1 MTWLLTRGRV
11 PFLCAL
17 VAATAWL
24 GWLAAGVDVE
34 TTNASL
40 ESRDPASVAVYERFK
55 ATFGSDEDLLLAVA
69 HPRLLDAEGIGF
81 VAALTERISRIDGV
95 QRVYSL
101 ANAEELVRGELGAEP
116 RPILPPGLDGPE
128 LGRRVRE
135 ALDRNPDL
143 VGLFVSA
150 DRRTAGILIEIED
163 RPGDLHYRGAIIDA
177 LRGIAAEAGRDA
189 ASLHLTGIAVQK
201 HDVSAMIARDTRVL
215 MPLAVAVLG
224 ATLAVFF
231 RRVLGVLLPLAVTG
245 ITLAWTLGVYR
256 LAGLELNAITSLL
269 PPVLMVLSL
278 AVSVHLIQG
287 WLDAP
292 EANGGRVARVRG
304 VVRDLLFPCFF
315 CALTTAFGFA
325 SLATADIPAV
335 QIFGVFAAMGVSISF
350 AVGMTL
356 VPVALSFLP
365 PPSAAKRAPQH
376 PLVRRSLAWAAE
388 TSAERPGRVLLVFGG
403 ITALALAGLPF
414 VRNNTDLVRFLR
426 DDAPLQRDTLF
437 VDEHLTGA
445 NALDFVVARRD
456 GAPLASLD
464 AVRRLAAFERAI
476 LAREHVAGVSSVL
489 SVLRQIER
497 AESDAGGLALPA
509 DERAAAW
516 AFDLLEAA
524 PDRPLVRKLLAP
536 DLSEARVNVRV
547 RAVGTA
553 VAAPLAEGILEE
565 GRRIFGDAYALAATG
580 AFYHVSRDSNRLVAE
595 QVESFSLALGLVF
608 LAIGALFRSA
618 RLTLIALV
626 PNAMPVA
633 WTGGLMG
640 LFGIDL
646 STGTAMIASAVI
658 GVVVDDT
665 IHYLTGFSRA
675 YRGDPREAVRRAT
688 AGTGAALFVN
698 NVVLVL
704 GFWVGC
710 FGSFKPTIYFSLLS
724 GVTMI
729 SALVCDLFVT
739 PACLVLLDRGRR
751 APACA

>member
-17 VAATAWL
+17 LAATAWL
-24 GWLAAGVDVE
+24 GWLAAGVGIE

-40 ESRDPASVAVYERFK
+40 DSRDPEKVAAYERFK

-69 HPRLLDAEGIGF
+69 HPALLEAEGIGL
-81 VAALTERISRIDGV
+81 VAALSERISRIDGV
-95 QRVYSL
+95 HRVLSL
-101 ANAEELVRGELGAEP
+101 ANAEELVPGELGAEP
-116 RPILPPGLDGPE
+116 RPVVPPGLEGPE
-128 LGRRVRE
+128 LAGRVRE

-143 VGLFVSA
+143 AGLFVSA
-150 DRRTAGILIEIED
+150 DRRTAAILIEIED
-163 RPGDLHYRGAIIDA
+163 RPGDLHYRGALIER
-177 LRGIAAEAGRDA
+177 LRAIADEVGRDGV
-189 ASLHLTGIAVQK
+189 SLHLTGIAVQK
-201 HDVSAMIARDTRVL
+201 HDVSEMIARDTRVL
-215 MPLAVAVLG
+215 MPLAVGVLG

-231 RRVLGVLLPLAVTG
+231 RRLLGVLLPLAVTG
-245 ITLAWTLGVYR
+245 ITVAWTLGAYR

-287 WLDAP
+287 WLDASGP
-292 EANGGRVARVRG
+292 DPVARVRR
-304 VVRDLLFPCFF
+304 VVLEQLFPCFF
-315 CALTTAFGFA
+315 CSLTTALGFA
-325 SLATADIPAV
+325 SLATTDTPAV
-335 QIFGVFAAMGVSISF
+335 HLFGLFAALGVLISF

-356 VPVALSFLP
+356 VPVGLSFLP
-365 PPSAAKRAPQH
+365 PPASAREVPQH
-376 PLVRRSLAWAAE
+376 PLVRRALAWAAE
-388 TSAERPGRVLLVFGG
+388 TAAAHPGRVLLVFAG
-403 ITALALAGLPF
+403 ITALALAGLPR

-445 NALDFVVARRD
+445 NMLDFVVARRD

-464 AVRRLAAFERAI
+464 AVQRLAAFERAI
-476 LAREHVAGVSSVL
+476 LAREHVVGVSSVL
-489 SVLRQIER
+489 AVLRQIER
-497 AESDAGGLALPA
+497 AEGAGELVLPA

-524 PDRPLVRKLLAP
+524 PEQPLVRKLVAP
-536 DLSEARVNVRV
+536 DSTSARVNVRV

-553 VAAPLAEGILEE
+553 VAAPLAEDILEE
-565 GRRIFGDAYALAATG
+565 GRRLLGDEYTLTATG
-580 AFYHVSRDSNRLVAE
+580 AFYNVSRDSNRLVAA
-595 QVESFSLALGLVF
+595 QVRSFALAVGLVF
-608 LAIGALFRSA
+608 LTIGVLFRSA
-618 RLTLIALV
+618 RLTLIAFV
-626 PNAMPVA
+626 PNVMPVA
-633 WTGGLMG
+633 WTGGMMG
-640 LFGIDL
+640 FFGIDL

-675 YRGDPREAVRRAT
+675 YRGDPREAVRLT
-688 AGTGAALFVN
+688 TTGTGAALFVN

-729 SALVCDLFVT
+729 TALVCDLFVT

>member
-11 PFLCAL
+11 PYLCAL
-17 VAATAWL
+17 LAATAWL
-24 GWLAAGVDVE
+24 GWLAAGVGIE

-40 ESRDPASVAVYERFK
+40 ESRDPAQVAAYERFK

-69 HPRLLDAEGIGF
+69 HPRLLDAEGIAF
-81 VAALTERISRIDGV
+81 VAALSERISRIDGV
-95 QRVYSL
+95 HRALSL

-116 RPILPPGLDGPE
+116 RPIVPPGLEGPE
-128 LGRRVRE
+128 LAGRVRE

-163 RPGDLHYRGAIIDA
+163 RPGDLHYRGALIER
-177 LRGIAAEAGRDA
+177 LRAIADEVGHDSI
-189 ASLHLTGIAVQK
+189 SLHLTGIAVQK

-215 MPLAVAVLG
+215 MPLAVLVLG

-231 RRVLGVLLPLAVTG
+231 RRLLGVLLPLAVTG
-245 ITLAWTLGVYR
+245 TTLAWTLGAYR

-292 EANGGRVARVRG
+292 EASGDRVARVRR
-304 VVRDLLFPCFF
+304 VVRELLFPCFF
-315 CALTTAFGFA
+315 CSLTTAFGFA

-335 QIFGVFAAMGVSISF
+335 QLFGLFAAIGVSISF

-356 VPVALSFLP
+356 VPVGLSFVP
-365 PPSAAKRAPQH
+365 PPTAAKRAPQH
-376 PLVRRSLAWAAE
+376 PLVRRALAWAAE
-388 TSAERPGRVLLVFGG
+388 TAAARPGRVLLVFGG
-403 ITALALAGLPF
+403 ITALALAGLPG

-445 NALDFVVARRD
+445 NLLDFVVARRD

-464 AVRRLAAFERAI
+464 AVQRMAEFERAI
-476 LAREHVAGVSSVL
+476 LAREHVVGVSSVL
-489 SVLRQIER
+489 AVLRQIER
-497 AESDAGGLALPA
+497 AEGAGELSLPA

-524 PDRPLVRKLLAP
+524 PEQPLVRKLVAP
-536 DLSEARVNVRV
+536 DSTSARVSVRV

-565 GRRIFGDAYALAATG
+565 GRRIFGDGYALTATG

-626 PNAMPVA
+626 PNAMPVV
-633 WTGGLMG
+633 WTGGIMG
-640 LFGIDL
+640 SLGIDL

-675 YRGDPREAVRRAT
+675 YRGDAREAVRLT
-688 AGTGAALFVN
+688 TTGTGAALFVN
-698 NVVLVL
+698 NAVLVL

-739 PACLVLLDRGRR
+739 PACLVLLDRWRR
-751 APACA
+751 ARACA